1 MDIFNAIPDNFFSL
15 LSSKNKRIY
24 VSLIIEAFKIYE
36 TGTIL
41 GIEKKIVADEL
52 VHYLDTNKY
61 SYDVEDIDD
70 EEANPKSNRDLA
82 NYALRKMEEC
92 GWIYVDVTNDYIE
105 ILNFSDAGII
115 ITEALMQI
123 YGSSYQ
129 GFEDNETSNYNSR
142 EYQGYIYTIYS
153 LLNNSDSIEYS
164 VIMQEVYRNTK
175 LLLRS
180 IRRLDARLKT
190 YISSVFD
197 QVEVKDLMEN
207 LVSYRENFVEQGYAK
222 LKMSDN
228 INRYRLRIVS
238 RLEEY
243 ENNEDILNAISLNY
257 PNLPDDKKMG
267 RVIRDI
273 DEIID
278 VFNALDE
285 YITEIDE
292 KSKTYINSTIAKIK
306 FLISEDD
313 NIIGKVNAILKYVRK
328 SNKENHLDKALRDV
342 NNMYKLEANR
352 GISESSIYIP
362 RGAYKHNY
370 NSPLKAF

>member
-243 ENNEDILNAISLNY
+243 ENNEDILNAIS
-257 PNLPDDKKMG
+257 
-267 RVIRDI
+267 
-273 DEIID
+273 
-278 VFNALDE
+278 
-285 YITEIDE
+285 
-292 KSKTYINSTIAKIK
+292 
-306 FLISEDD
+306 
-313 NIIGKVNAILKYVRK
+313 
-328 SNKENHLDKALRDV
+328 
-342 NNMYKLEANR
+342 
-352 GISESSIYIP
+352 
-362 RGAYKHNY
+362 
-370 NSPLKAF
+370 